1 MILFKQYHVPLILS
15 GRKTQTRRL
24 GKKRWTV
31 GKVYQ
36 AKTSYMAKP
45 FAYLKL
51 TDLRYEPLEPMS
63 EADAHAEG
71 YNKLQSYLQAFKEI
85 YKYPLDEANP
95 LVWVLDFELA
105 SVPGHLYLATAKAKS
120 VANVI
125 ARSF

>member
-1 MILFKQYHVPLILS
+1 MILFKQYHVSLILS

-51 TDLRYEPLEPMS
+51 TALRYEPLEPMS

-71 YNKLQSYLQAFKEI
+71 YNNVQSYLQAFKEI

-95 LVWVLDFELA
+95 LVWVLTFELA
-105 SVPGHLYLATAKAKS
+105 SVPSHSILPTGD
-120 VANVI
+120 
-125 ARSF
+125 AR